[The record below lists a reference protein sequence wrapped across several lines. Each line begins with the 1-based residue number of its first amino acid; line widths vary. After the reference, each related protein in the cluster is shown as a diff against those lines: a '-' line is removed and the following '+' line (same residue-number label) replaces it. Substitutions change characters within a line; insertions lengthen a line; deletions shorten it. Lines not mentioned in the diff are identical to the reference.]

1 MSSITDY
8 LIREPPV
15 AKRAR
20 LTQEVNSDSGDDD
33 DDVPLVRFARHRPAA
48 GQSSGSTA
56 PLRRRLAAPGG
67 RSRSLASYVRSRGSC
82 DARSRPGAAWRSEPS
97 RDVAVERSRI
107 HRALRLRTFANHAAP
122 LRTRLDHM
130 DSSDAENG
138 IPARRRGRIASMAF
152 NSNGAYLASGD
163 KDGYIQLHDFD
174 EVFYNDSVA
183 VARTAPK
190 LTMATGRSIDQLRW
204 CPWSRNETAVS
215 YSSVGEVRIFDLSR
229 CGDDPTHVLVTQS
242 SARSTRG
249 LQRQTV
255 SEFFGQASGSSH
267 GSSEFCFVP
276 DRPHTVAAIDRA
288 GTMRLWDLRAAGSS
302 GRSRCGWMDVTPQW
316 AFSPLI
322 RRDKWAAPGTGIMWA
337 APGIPSLCSDRAG
350 NRLFC
355 TDGDD
360 ISCWDLR
367 RFETIGMATRQQPVK
382 HWQRGAIGAMLGV
395 RSLLGSACGAAL
407 PKTRRDWLRTT
418 TFDGQRVAQEPSV
431 PAEVSSAKPKKPV
444 ISMDRPG
451 TLAAAAAARRRRA
464 PAEKVVAMW
473 PHPSGQSMR
482 ILIALR
488 GNMVLDVDLTE
499 TNERVIALT
508 TTRGNAT
515 SSGLRCASSSS
526 SAHGSSASESKTF
539 GESMNR
545 GVNDDPAPLVDET
558 SARQS
563 RRASGGDFC
572 ASASVSVAEQ
582 RHCCALG
589 TAARSTETVLYLAS
603 DGGST
608 LRCLDIASP
617 LRSTSS
623 CIPCPNEV
631 YVKLPSAPTA
641 LAMHPVVD
649 AIAMAA
655 VDIDGKSQCNVVG
668 LG

>member
-1 MSSITDY
+1 MITNFFG
-8 LIREPPV
+8 PPA

-20 LTQEVNSDSGDDD
+20 LTQDDDSDPISEVNSDSGDDD
-33 DDVPLVRFARHRPAA
+33 DDVPLLRFARRRPAA
-48 GQSSGSTA
+48 SQSSGSTVATAVAASADAAA
-56 PLRRRLAAPGG
+56 PAPGG

-122 LRTRLDHM
+122 LRTRLDHV

-163 KDGYIQLHDFD
+163 KDGYIQLHNFNK
-174 EVFYNDSVA
+174 VFHNDRVA
-183 VARTAPK
+183 VARTAPAH
-190 LTMATGRSIDQLRW
+190 TMATPGGRSIDQLRW

-215 YSSVGEVRIFDLSR
+215 YSFVGEIRIFDLSR

-249 LQRQTV
+249 LQRQ
-255 SEFFGQASGSSH
+255 ASGSSSH

-288 GTMRLWDLRAAGSS
+288 GTMRLWDLRAAGS
-302 GRSRCGWMDVTPQW
+302 GMDVTPQW

-322 RRDKWAAPGTGIMWA
+322 RRGKWAAPGTGIMWA

-451 TLAAAAAARRRRA
+451 TLAAAAAAAAARRRRA
-464 PAEKVVAMW
+464 PAQKVVAMW
-473 PHPSGQSMR
+473 PHPSGPSMR

-508 TTRGNAT
+508 RGNTT

-526 SAHGSSASESKTF
+526 SARGSSASESKTF

-545 GVNDDPAPLVDET
+545 GFNGVPAPLVDET

-563 RRASGGDFC
+563 RRASG
-572 ASASVSVAEQ
+572 VAEQ

-617 LRSTSS
+617 LRPSSTSS

-668 LG
+668 LGSHGIPS